1 MKVDISRL
9 LTVKNYAKGEGV
21 TPSYIY
27 KLTKEGKMNLCTIDG
42 VKFVELSKY
51 PTLPV
56 VNRR

>member
-9 LTVKNYAKGEGV
+9 LTIKNYAKKEGV

-27 KLTKEGKMNLCTIDG
+27 KLTKEGKMALCTIDG
-42 VKFVELSKY
+42 VKFVEVAKY

-56 VNRR
+56 ANRR

>member
-9 LTVKNYAKGEGV
+9 LTVKNYAKSEGV

-27 KLTKEGKMNLCTIDG
+27 KLNKEGKMGLCTIDG
-42 VKFVELSKY
+42 VKFVEVAKY

-56 VNRR
+56 TNRR